1 MSSDSSDP
9 TPSNTPIDVAVEG
22 LVLRPDAFRTPVP
35 GSEPTDGKV
44 TIATAHAAAA
54 REKAD
59 FSITNS
65 LQSIPLWALIPII
78 GVGIAAGSYLNP
90 NLGLGPNVKGYNYA
104 LELPGDAGDVTQAAD
119 ENDPKVWIA
128 KGKGI
133 YSNNCAVCHGPGG
146 EGLPGQFP
154 PLKNSEFV
162 IHGEQVPTAI
172 LLRGIAGPLQ
182 VNGKGYNGVMNPLG
196 AGMSAKQLAQLLSY
210 IRNDWGN
217 KASIIYDDQIT
228 EFKKTLTVS
237 TPFSEAEL
245 RAIPIDSNLPPSKK
259 AAPPADG
266 AAPAAAGAPAAAPA
280 AGTPVTTPAPAA
292 PAK

>member
-35 GSEPTDGKV
+35 GSEPSDGKV
-44 TIATAHAAAA
+44 TIAQSHAAAA

-59 FSITNS
+59 FSITSS

-104 LELPGDAGDVTQAAD
+104 LELPGDAGDLVAEQPET
-119 ENDPKVWIA
+119 DPKVWLA
-128 KGKGI
+128 KGKAL
-133 YSNNCAVCHGPGG
+133 YSNNCVVCHGAGG

-154 PLKNSEFV
+154 PLKGSEFV
-162 IHGEQVPTAI
+162 IHGEQLPVSI

-182 VNGKGYNGVMNPLG
+182 VNGKGFNGVMNPLG
-196 AGMSAKQLAQLLSY
+196 AGMSPKQLAQILSY
-210 IRNDWGN
+210 IRNEWGN

-228 EFKKTLTVS
+228 EFKKTLTSS

-245 RAIPIDSNLPPSKK
+245 RAIPVDANLPPSKK
-259 AAPPADG
+259 SAPPADG
-266 AAPAAAGAPAAAPA
+266 AAPAAAPAAGAAVTTPAAAAPA
-280 AGTPVTTPAPAA
+280 PAPA
-292 PAK
+292 K

>member
-35 GSEPTDGKV
+35 GSEPSDGKV
-44 TIATAHAAAA
+44 TIAQSHAAAA

-59 FSITNS
+59 FSISNS

-104 LELPGDAGDVTQAAD
+104 LELPSDAGTVGPAAD
-119 ENDPKVWIA
+119 ENDPKVWLA
-128 KGKGI
+128 KGKAT
-133 YSNNCAVCHGPGG
+133 YSTACAVCHGPGG

-154 PLKNSEFV
+154 PLKGSEFV
-162 IHGEQVPTAI
+162 IHGEQLPVSI

-196 AGMSAKQLAQLLSY
+196 AGMSAKQLAQVLSY
-210 IRNDWGN
+210 IRNEWGN

-228 EFKKTLTVS
+228 EFKKTLTSS
-237 TPFSEAEL
+237 TPYNEAEL
-245 RAIPIDSNLPPSKK
+245 RAIPVDANLPPSKK
-259 AAPPADG
+259 SAPPADG
-266 AAPAAAGAPAAAPA
+266 AAPAAAGATAPA
-280 AGTPVTTPAPAA
+280 AGAPVTAPAPA
-292 PAK
+292 PAN